1 MMSSYI
7 VHHWLF
13 FIDQL
18 MLKK

>member
-1 MMSSYI
+1 MSSYI